1 MAKIIF
7 TFAVNNAISQLTGK
21 YITLLYHVYT
31 SYKTYI
37 ILSDFTVLPWS
48 SMRGILTPLL
58 KTAEV
63 ATCMCVLMKEAVF

>member
-7 TFAVNNAISQLTGK
+7 TFAVNIAISQLTGK

-48 SMRGILTPLL
+48 SMRGI
-58 KTAEV
+58 
-63 ATCMCVLMKEAVF
+63 